1 MQDED
6 NTEYWSP
13 FEDDGF
19 ITLVGPVFWHRK
31 LGGRFRFVAEAKHKN
46 LGGFVQGG
54 MIMTFADRAMGV
66 TARADTQIPV
76 TTVQLNINFMRPA
89 RIGDAIEIQCR
100 VLEATKTLIFVTGE
114 ISVEDRVIASASGI
128 WKIIGALEVSEK

>member
-6 NTEYWSP
+6 NSEYWSP

-31 LGGRFRFVAEAKHKN
+31 LEGRFRFIAEAKHKN

-76 TTVQLNINFMRPA
+76 TTVQLNINFLRPA
-89 RIGDAIEIQCR
+89 RIGEVIEIQCR